1 VGKDCFLNVSIVKM
15 KQVVIICCMAL
26 LLFSCQKD
34 VDKPNPFIEESKM
47 EDILYDVALL
57 YGMQTT
63 NSFASDT
70 VKTVQIKDIF
80 DKYQIDSL
88 TFTTNNRYYVTLKK
102 GVYFDM
108 QTRVME
114 RLKKDKERIDSLL
127 PKKELELAPVAAIA
141 VDSMLVVKTDTSQVE
156 PVKNTEAVSKTK
168 KVKSTKIKEISPQM
182 KKKLLEQIKANQ

>member
-1 VGKDCFLNVSIVKM
+1 
-15 KQVVIICCMAL
+15 MAF

-70 VKTVQIKDIF
+70 VKTVQIKDVF

-127 PKKELELAPVAAIA
+127 PKKELELAPVAGIA

-168 KVKSTKIKEISPQM
+168 KVKSTKVKEISPQM
-182 KKKLLEQIKANQ
+182 RKKLLQQIKENR

>member
-1 VGKDCFLNVSIVKM
+1 M

-70 VKTVQIKDIF
+70 VKTVQIKDVF

-141 VDSMLVVKTDTSQVE
+141 VDSMPVVKTDTSQVE

-182 KKKLLEQIKANQ
+182 KKKLLQQIKADQ

>member
-1 VGKDCFLNVSIVKM
+1 
-15 KQVVIICCMAL
+15 MAL

-70 VKTVQIKDIF
+70 VKTVQIKDVF

-127 PKKELELAPVAAIA
+127 PKKELELTPLTAS
-141 VDSMLVVKTDTSQVE
+141 DSTMPALKIDTSQVE

-168 KVKSTKIKEISPQM
+168 KVKSTKVKETPQL
-182 KKKLLEQIKANQ
+182 KKKLLQQIKVDQ